1 MICQPATHLRRCGLL
16 LLVLPVGGLV
26 LLLLVPVHLLPLLPF
41 ELLVDDGRLLL
52 LGRLP
57 GKQLLL
63 RCCRLRLLLLLL

>member
-1 MICQPATHLRRCGLL
+1 MNCQPATHLRRCGLL
-16 LLVLPVGGLV
+16 LLVLP
-26 LLLLVPVHLLPLLPF
+26 LLPL